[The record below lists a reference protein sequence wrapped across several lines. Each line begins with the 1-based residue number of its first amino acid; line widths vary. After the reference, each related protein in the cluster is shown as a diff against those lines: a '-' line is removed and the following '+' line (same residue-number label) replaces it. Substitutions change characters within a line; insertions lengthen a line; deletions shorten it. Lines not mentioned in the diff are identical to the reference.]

1 MPTLSLFYGIVIRM
15 YWSEQKHDMPHF
27 HAEYSG
33 RKASIAIH
41 SLAVLDGKIHPK
53 AMALVIEWAKLH
65 QKELLEAW
73 AACSQKRPPKRIAP
87 LE

>member
-1 MPTLSLFYGIVIRM
+1 MPTLSFFYGIAIRM
-15 YWSEQKHDMPHF
+15 YWERKHNMPHF

-41 SLAVLDGKIHPK
+41 SLTVLDGKLPPK
-53 AMALVIEWAKLH
+53 AMALVIEWTKLH
-65 QKELLEAW
+65 QSELLEAW
-73 AACSQKRPPKRIAP
+73 QACSQKQPPKRIAP